1 MSGRRVTLTM
11 WLWATAVACLL
22 VQASAAAQAQ
32 DAPPSARE
40 AALIDLTGQWV
51 AVVNEDWRWRMVT
64 PPVGDVA
71 SVPLNAEG
79 RRVASAWD
87 LEADRANDA
96 LCRAFGPPGLI
107 RQPGR
112 IRIAWED
119 DNTLALEFDAGM
131 QTRRLHFG
139 AADAPA
145 AASLQGH
152 SEAQWTRQRLSRGFF
167 GLVGQDALS
176 GGALEVRTTR
186 LEAGYLRPNG
196 VPYSDQA
203 TVTEFFD
210 TFTLDDAGT
219 WLVVTTVVN
228 DPVYLN
234 QEFVIST
241 QFRREDDTSGWTP
254 RPCDIPAP
262 RPQS

>member
-1 MSGRRVTLTM
+1 MSRRTTA
-11 WLWATAVACLL
+11 WLGTAILA
-22 VQASAAAQAQ
+22 VQLASGSTAAQAQ
-32 DAPPSARE
+32 DAPTNARE
-40 AALIDLTGQWV
+40 AALIDLAGQWV

-79 RRVASAWD
+79 RRLANAWD
-87 LEADRANDA
+87 LDADRANDA

-112 IRIAWED
+112 VRIDWED
-119 DNTLALEFDAGM
+119 DDTLALEFDAGM
-131 QTRRLHFG
+131 QTRRFHF
-139 AADAPA
+139 AAVEAPGTP
-145 AASLQGH
+145 SLQGH
-152 SEAQWTRQRLSRGFF
+152 SQAEWVRQRRTRGFF
-167 GLVGQDALS
+167 GLVGQDPTP

-186 LEAGYLRPNG
+186 LEHGYLRPNG

-203 TVTEFFD
+203 TVLEYFD

-219 WLVVTTVVN
+219 WLIVTTVVN
-228 DPVYLN
+228 DPVYLS

-241 QFRREDDTSGWTP
+241 QFRKDDDPSGWTP
-254 RPCDIPAP
+254 RPCAIPAP